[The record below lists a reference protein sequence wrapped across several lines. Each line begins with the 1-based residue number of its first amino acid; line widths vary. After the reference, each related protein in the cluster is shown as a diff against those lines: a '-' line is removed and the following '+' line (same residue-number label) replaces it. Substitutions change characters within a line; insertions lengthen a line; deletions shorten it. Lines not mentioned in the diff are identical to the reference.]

1 MTTLYEHN
9 ILGSK
14 ISMISTT
21 FNIPFLFGEGTICLY
36 EQGVTFS
43 DENGDE
49 KYIIGLDE
57 LVIFYETFVN
67 IRNLKYIPN
76 VKIFTSG
83 VSFKFKNLNKRLRYV
98 KGSYYGK
105 MVINIDKIG
114 KIELL
119 DNQSFKYRKFYNI
132 VNDLKNGISPLNNL
146 EKQKETFLSKLF
158 KYKLF

>member
-14 ISMISTT
+14 ISMISTV
-21 FNIPFLFGEGTICLY
+21 FNIPFLFGEGMICLY

-76 VKIFTSG
+76 VKIFMSG
-83 VSFKFKNLNKRLRYV
+83 VSVKFNKRLRRV

-114 KIELL
+114 RIELL
-119 DNQSFKYRKFYNI
+119 DNQSFKYRKFYNL